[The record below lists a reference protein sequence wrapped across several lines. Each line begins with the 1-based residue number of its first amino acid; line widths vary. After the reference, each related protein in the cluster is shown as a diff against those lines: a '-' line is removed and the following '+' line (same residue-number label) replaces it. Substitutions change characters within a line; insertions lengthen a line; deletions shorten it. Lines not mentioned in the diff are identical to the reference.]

1 MVKAYLKLLH
11 FKVLGH
17 TLESVSVVT
26 VKDVESKRFNR
37 GRVRRFN
44 KKRGMT
50 SMIKRVMF
58 QRVMLGQCETKR
70 KSHSFQSAQM

>member
-50 SMIKRVMF
+50 SMIKRVM
-58 QRVMLGQCETKR
+58 LGQCETKR